1 MRCAH
6 GAAFSPI
13 DKLPA
18 RNAAGFFYGI
28 SGVLRVNLIIG
39 RLLSCSGDP
48 CAGAVTATALDLIE
62 AGFRTRESLSMALAN
77 APHPGA

>member
-6 GAAFSPI
+6 GATFSPI

-48 CAGAVTATALDLIE
+48 EYDLCFNGCRKECGLGLFLCHRTADRSR
-62 AGFRTRESLSMALAN
+62 AGFQC
-77 APHPGA
+77 